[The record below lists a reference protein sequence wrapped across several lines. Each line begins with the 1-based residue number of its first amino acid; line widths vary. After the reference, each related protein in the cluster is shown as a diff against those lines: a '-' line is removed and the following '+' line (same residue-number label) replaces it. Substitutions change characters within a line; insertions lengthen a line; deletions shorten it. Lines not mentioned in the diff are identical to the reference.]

1 MDWHPH
7 RRKIVEGRRAAPSRR
22 SSSSLA
28 VTGGRLALSS
38 PTIQLMLLKMG
49 VSKKMEENIIPEDAI
64 PSGQTEKKS
73 LRPPPDPR
81 EVKAAAL
88 KHRKRRGQL
97 RRTQLWTVS
106 MFWLLVNPSPS
117 LQAPVPSQYYT
128 KFIEVDLA
136 PLFETVDELWDNID
150 WRFEKLNSE
159 KRTKTAAERIPVI
172 STYFYNSS

>member
-1 MDWHPH
+1 
-7 RRKIVEGRRAAPSRR
+7 
-22 SSSSLA
+22 
-28 VTGGRLALSS
+28 
-38 PTIQLMLLKMG
+38 MLLKMG

-106 MFWLLVNPSPS
+106 ILWLLVNPSPS

-150 WRFEKLNSE
+150 WRFQKLNSE

-172 STYFYNSS
+172 STYFYNIIPA

>member
-1 MDWHPH
+1 M
-7 RRKIVEGRRAAPSRR
+7 E
-22 SSSSLA
+22 
-28 VTGGRLALSS
+28 TE
-38 PTIQLMLLKMG
+38 
-49 VSKKMEENIIPEDAI
+49 EENIIPEDAI
-64 PSGQTEKKS
+64 PCGHTEKKS
-73 LRPPPDPR
+73 HLHPPIDPR

-106 MFWLLVNPSPS
+106 ILWLLVNPSPS

-172 STYFYNSS
+172 STYFYNIIPA